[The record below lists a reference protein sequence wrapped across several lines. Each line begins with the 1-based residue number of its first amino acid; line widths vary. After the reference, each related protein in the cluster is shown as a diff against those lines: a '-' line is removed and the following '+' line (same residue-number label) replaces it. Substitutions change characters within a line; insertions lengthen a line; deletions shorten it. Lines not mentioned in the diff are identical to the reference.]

1 MHGLAPCKPVHFPEF
16 ELVQVPPRQYKDETP
31 QKRPDLRKLK
41 RFLTMNGFRTLA
53 FAGVAAC
60 ILVYAAAPAIAQGKT
75 LTISWWGFNGD
86 KLDEYIVKPFKE
98 KCGCEIVFET
108 GNNAD
113 RLNKIK
119 IRNGEGVDVAYFTD
133 AYSQIG
139 IQEGLFQ
146 PVDKAKLP
154 NLAGAYDIAK
164 APQGE
169 FGPAYTIGRVGIIYD
184 SAKITTP
191 ITSWNDLWKEDM
203 KGKLS
208 LPGITTT
215 SGPMVV
221 MIAGTH
227 AGVDA
232 FADADAAFK
241 AIEELKPNVVK
252 NYNTG
257 SELVN
262 LFSTGEV
269 SAAVAQDFTLAQIQA
284 AVPTAVWAD
293 LSDGAIATLNTINI
307 PKGAAN
313 VDLAYDFINFVLDP
327 AVQQKT
333 AENGVDA
340 PILTSIQLTP
350 EQAKLWTYGPEM
362 IAKLK
367 TVDYPKMN
375 AAKTEWI
382 DRWNEVFG
390 M

>member
-1 MHGLAPCKPVHFPEF
+1 MRALSDV
-16 ELVQVPPRQYKDETP
+16 L
-31 QKRPDLRKLK
+31 
-41 RFLTMNGFRTLA
+41 LA
-53 FAGVAAC
+53 FAT
-60 ILVYAAAPAIAQGKT
+60 AAAMFATATTVSAQGKT
-75 LTISWWGFNGD
+75 LTVSWWGFNGE
-86 KLDEYIVKPFKE
+86 KLDANIIKPFQE
-98 KCGCEIVFET
+98 KCGCEVVFET

-119 IRNGEGVDVAYFTD
+119 IRGGAGVDVAYFTD

-139 IQEGLFQ
+139 IEDGLFQ

-154 NLAGAYDIAK
+154 NLTNAYDVGK

-169 FGPAYTIGRVGIIYD
+169 YGPAYTIGRVGIIYD
-184 SAKITTP
+184 SAKVKTP
-191 ITSWNDLWKEDM
+191 ITSWNDLWRQDLKAQ
-203 KGKLS
+203 LS

-221 MIAGTH
+221 IVAGQH

-232 FADADAAFK
+232 FADADATFK
-241 AIEELKPNVVK
+241 AIEAIKPNVVK

-269 SAAVAQDFTLAQIQA
+269 SAAVAQDFTLAQIQK

-293 LSDGAIATLNTINI
+293 LADGEIATLNTINI

-313 VDLAYDFINFVLDP
+313 VDLAHDFINFVLGQDI
-327 AVQQKT
+327 QQKN
-333 AENGVDA
+333 AEEGVDA
-340 PILTSIQLTP
+340 PILTTVKLAP
-350 EQAKLWTYGPEM
+350 NQAKLWTYG
-362 IAKLK
+362 ADKVSKLK
-367 TVDYPKMN
+367 ILDYPKMN
-375 AAKTEWI
+375 AAKIDWI

-390 M
+390 S